1 MLPIHKIIYFE
12 MFSQERPERVSE
24 KETMNDLEQIR
35 SYVKAYE
42 WGGPTSALQLH
53 HLKELSLMIN
63 DGDTIVD
70 LACGPGPLL
79 LELAVLY
86 PESQFIGVDMA
97 PLMLSHLQQ
106 TAESKNLKNILI
118 FSKRWVIDH
127 RKKEDKKKRKE
138 RTFVIKK
145 KDQKKKRLIK

>member
-106 TAESKNLKNILI
+106 TAESKNLKNI
-118 FSKRWVIDH
+118 
-127 RKKEDKKKRKE
+127 
-138 RTFVIKK
+138 RTLCA
-145 KDQKKKRLIK
+145 D